1 MTIDPVGFRRALG
14 CFPTGVAVATTL
26 GADGKPVGITI
37 SSFNSVS
44 LDPPLVLWSIDKS
57 ALCYEEFTT
66 ADYFAVNVLSLHE
79 LELSARF
86 AQRTGDKFSGLDYR
100 SGTGGVPILPE
111 FAACFECA
119 SEHRYDGGDHT
130 ILVGRVVA
138 FEDHDKEPL
147 IFHRG
152 QFLGGRGNA

>member
-1 MTIDPVGFRRALG
+1 MTIDPVSFRRALG
-14 CFPTGVAVATTL
+14 CFPTGVAVATTT
-26 GADGKPVGITI
+26 GAGGEPVGITI

-44 LDPPLVLWSIDKS
+44 LDPPLVLWSIDKN
-57 ALCYEEFTT
+57 AVCYRDFAIAEH
-66 ADYFAVNVLSLHE
+66 FAVNVLSLDE

-86 AQRTGDKFSGLDYR
+86 AQRTGDKFGGLDVR
-100 SGTGGVPILPE
+100 TGAGGVPILPA

-130 ILVGRVVA
+130 IIVGRVIA

-152 QFLGGRGNA
+152 QFLGSRSE